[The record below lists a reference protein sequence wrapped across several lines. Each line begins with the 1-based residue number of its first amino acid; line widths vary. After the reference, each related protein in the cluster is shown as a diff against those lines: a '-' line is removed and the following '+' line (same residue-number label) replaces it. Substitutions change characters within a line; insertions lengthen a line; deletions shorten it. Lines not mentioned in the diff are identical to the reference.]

1 MQAGSLPPC
10 KGGDDPFLSEVP
22 TQRASAAATEP
33 IGDFPERRFAFGQGQ
48 GDHEERSRAVRAT
61 TSIFSSQESPKKRRI
76 NDEECRIDEISM
88 VSLSA
93 QGVREM
99 VAWAVDNALREFA
112 TKQAPNAP
120 ISSAQ
125 NVYNETRRSIE
136 LIQKQMTQM
145 VSDAMVKMR
154 AEAAEMAETMLQ
166 RLLERAPDTSST
178 YIANRGRETN
188 ESHQIDA
195 QKVSKKTKNAL
206 HPGQTATE
214 TWTEKI
220 GSKAQG
226 INEWTTVS
234 GRKKPTNMPKV
245 LKKHPA
251 DQRRVLFL
259 RQDPAQQSDPRD
271 IMLAINKALA
281 QEGANATVRLVGLRY
296 TQRGHLSGLTVE
308 HARAE
313 DLLEYAA
320 RVTAA
325 ARTLDPAIVEVEKT
339 EKWRKLR
346 VHGVSLDR
354 YLGEGGLELAKQ
366 EIELMTGEA
375 LPYAPR
381 WIRSQTLE
389 ERFHSGTVARS
400 TLVVTVRSKNAAD
413 TIMAKGLSFGGRRH
427 EAEKFW
433 MKGEGGI
440 CVQCCGRD
448 HFGKCNETAKCYVCA
463 EQHKGSEH
471 RCKTK
476 DCEKK
481 SAPCEHH
488 AAKCANCGGKH
499 MATSPRCPE
508 KWHQKQRNKTEAAQ
522 LQHSQTEVNTE
533 EAVHSG
539 TMSEQPSDVG
549 RPERVSEP
557 RSTPSLPKTPTANPP
572 VPDSEWGEQALPFE
586 MDIESDVESSSP
598 TPRQRSMTP
607 MTISDDSAT
616 T

>member
-1 MQAGSLPPC
+1 
-10 KGGDDPFLSEVP
+10 VP
-22 TQRASAAATEP
+22 TQRASAAITEP
-33 IGDFPERRFAFGQGQ
+33 IGNVSERRFAFGQGQ

-61 TSIFSSQESPKKRRI
+61 TSIISSQESPKKRRI
-76 NDEECRIDEISM
+76 NDEERRIDETSM
-88 VSLSA
+88 VSLSV
-93 QGVREM
+93 QGVTEM
-99 VAWAVDNALREFA
+99 VEWAVDKALREFA
-112 TKQAPNAP
+112 TKQARNAP

-145 VSDAMVKMR
+145 VSEAMVKMR
-154 AEAAEMAETMLQ
+154 AEAAERAETMLQ
-166 RLLERAPDTSST
+166 RLLRRAPETAPT
-178 YIANRGRETN
+178 HIANRDREAN
-188 ESHQIDA
+188 EFHQIDA
-195 QKVSKKTKNAL
+195 QKVSKKTQNAL
-206 HPGQTATE
+206 HLGQTAPE
-214 TWTEKI
+214 TWTDKI

-226 INEWTTVS
+226 TNEWTTVG
-234 GRKKPTNMPKV
+234 GRKKPTSMPKV

-281 QEGANATVRLVGLRY
+281 QEGTSATVRLVGLRY

-354 YLGEGGLELAKQ
+354 YLGEGGLDLAKQ
-366 EIELMTGEA
+366 EIELMTGET

-400 TLVVTVRSKNAAD
+400 TLVVTFRSKNAAD

-471 RCKTK
+471 RCQTK

-508 KWHQKQRNKTEAAQ
+508 KWHQKQRKTTEATQ

-533 EAVHSG
+533 EAMHSS
-539 TMSEQPSDVG
+539 TIPEQQSNVG

-557 RSTPSLPKTPTANPP
+557 RSTPSLPKTPAVNPP
-572 VPDSEWGEQALPFE
+572 VPDAEWGKQALPFE

-607 MTISDDSAT
+607 ITISDDSAT